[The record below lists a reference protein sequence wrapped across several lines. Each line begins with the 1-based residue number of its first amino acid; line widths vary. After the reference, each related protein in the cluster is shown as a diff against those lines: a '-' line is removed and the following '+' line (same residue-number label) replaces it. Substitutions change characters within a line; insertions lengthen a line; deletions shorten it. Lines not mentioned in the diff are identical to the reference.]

1 MIRRALSVLLAV
13 WTAACYTYTPTQVS
27 AQPAPREQLRVEL
40 TPTGTDSL
48 ARVLGPSVKTVDGR
62 LIQATPES
70 VELGVTQVTMYSGL
84 EQYWKGESVTIP
96 KQFVAGVDA
105 RTFSLGKTG
114 LLAGAIVVMLLALG
128 AGTGYGGVF
137 GGGGGGSKQ

>member
-1 MIRRALSVLLAV
+1 MRRVLSVLLAV

-27 AQPAPREQLRVEL
+27 AQPAPREQLRIEL

-48 ARVLGPSVKTVDGR
+48 ARVLGPGVKTVDGR

-70 VELGVTQVTMYSGL
+70 IELGVTQITMYTGL

-96 KQFVAGVDA
+96 KQYVQGLDT

-114 LLAGAIVVMLLALG
+114 LLAGVILAMLLALS
-128 AGTGYGGVF
+128 AGTGYGGIF
-137 GGGGGGSKQ
+137 NGGTGGPPK

>member
-1 MIRRALSVLLAV
+1 MRRVLSVLLAV

-40 TPTGTDSL
+40 TMTGTDSL
-48 ARVLGPSVKTVDGR
+48 ARVLGPGVKTVDGR

-70 VELGVTQVTMYSGL
+70 IELGVTQVTMYSGL
-84 EQYWKGESVTIP
+84 EQYWKGESVVIP
-96 KQFVAGVDA
+96 KQYVQGLDT

-114 LLAGAIVVMLLALG
+114 LLAGVILAMLLALG
-128 AGTGYGGVF
+128 AGTGF
-137 GGGGGGSKQ
+137 GGLQGNGGSKGPQ